1 MAQKLS
7 KDNRRDARIA
17 ISQGIWVAW
26 TANGPRIISR
36 VRDLSAGG
44 VFVSTRDPIPVGTA
58 IQMLFS
64 LPEGEIRVQG
74 IVRFSSKEK
83 GFGVEFTGMGPADR
97 ARLLE
102 LLKRLNLNTTK

>member
-1 MAQKLS
+1 M
-7 KDNRRDARIA
+7 
-17 ISQGIWVAW
+17 AW
-26 TANGPRIISR
+26 TSGGSRIVSK

-58 IQMLFS
+58 LQMLFS

-74 IVRFSSKEK
+74 VVRFSAKDR
-83 GFGVEFTGMGPADR
+83 GFGVEFTKMGPSDR

-102 LLKRLNLNTTK
+102 LLRRLNISR

>member
-1 MAQKLS
+1 MTQKPY
-7 KDNRRDARIA
+7 KENRRDARIT

-26 TANGPRIISR
+26 TADGPRIISR

-44 VFVSTRDPIPVGTA
+44 VFVSTRDTISAGTA
-58 IQMLFS
+58 IQMLFA

-83 GFGVEFTGMGPADR
+83 GFGVEFTGMGPSDR

-102 LLKRLNLNTTK
+102 LLKRLKSNSG